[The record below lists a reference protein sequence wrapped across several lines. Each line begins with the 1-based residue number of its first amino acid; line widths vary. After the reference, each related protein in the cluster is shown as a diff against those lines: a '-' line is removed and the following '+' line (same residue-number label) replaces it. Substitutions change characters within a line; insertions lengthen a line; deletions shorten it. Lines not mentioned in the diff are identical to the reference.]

1 MLDLGLFAR
10 CLYCLNAAGSGWV
23 VLPWVIGCSLL
34 AIGVVCAFVACC
46 LVCWF
51 VAGFVMCWFV
61 GASLCD
67 YYDYALWFALCTFIL
82 PYFWVC
88 FAC

>member
-1 MLDLGLFAR
+1 MLLVVVGLFCLGL
-10 CLYCLNAAGSGWV
+10 LV
-23 VLPWVIGCSLL
+23 CSLL

-82 PYFWVC
+82 PTFG
-88 FAC
+88 FALPVNVVTCWFCAFG